1 MQTSVYIIVAKGV
14 RAVTPWL
21 AMFYA
26 VTGVAAPCTAMEPAE
41 GRTISTSTADHG
53 AFKELQQ
60 SFASGP
66 EVTKACLGCHT
77 EAAKQVQHSIHWTW
91 RHAAAGRP
99 DFGKR
104 FAVNNY

>member
-1 MQTSVYIIVAKGV
+1 MQTSGYDLAKGV

-21 AMFYA
+21 AMLYA
-26 VTGVAAPCTAMEPAE
+26 LAGVAALCMPMEPWE
-41 GRTISTSTADHG
+41 GRTISPSTADHR

-60 SFASGP
+60 TFASGP

-77 EAAKQVQHSIHWTW
+77 EAAKQVQHCIHWTW
-91 RHAAAGRP
+91 RHAGAGRP
-99 DFGKR
+99 DLGKR